1 MAIISGENNGVIMAL
16 ASVSGSESN
25 EYLASAISGS
35 MAAAK

>member
-1 MAIISGENNGVIMAL
+1 MSIISSENNGIIMAL

-25 EYLASAISGS
+25 EYLASFSGS